1 MEEFKQQESLLFY
14 KDLLQRKDV
23 PRDYQTLV
31 DNSDKIFFDV
41 FLNDLKLVNS
51 IISLQKKMMGLNAE
65 DTKKEDSSPLSP
77 GDFRQNEIEICKE
90 IEYILRKIGLKCPV
104 NLHPDVVEIINRTET
119 LSEVRD
125 KLCEFTA

>member
-14 KDLLQRKDV
+14 KDLLMRKDV

-51 IISLQKKMMGLNAE
+51 IISLQKKMMGLNQDESKPE
-65 DTKKEDSSPLSP
+65 DKQSQS
-77 GDFRQNEIEICKE
+77 QNEAKHLENDICKE
-90 IEYILRKIGLKCPV
+90 IEYILRKIAQKTPV
-104 NLHPDVVEIINRTET
+104 NQHAEVIDIINH
-119 LSEVRD
+119 
-125 KLCEFTA
+125 